1 MNEVI
6 RVIKKLYKGYIV
18 IILSKNKYMCYED
31 DELILRCLINKKYIK
46 LNNIRIILKKYS
58 INYII
63 IDKDMNYKVN
73 EIKLFENNN
82 YYKYLSKYKKEE
94 DIKSKIQYIINRIKK
109 YSKNLEIVREVLNN
123 YERI

>member
-63 IDKDMNYKVN
+63 MSS
-73 EIKLFENNN
+73 KL
-82 YYKYLSKYKKEE
+82 
-94 DIKSKIQYIINRIKK
+94 
-109 YSKNLEIVREVLNN
+109 
-123 YERI
+123 